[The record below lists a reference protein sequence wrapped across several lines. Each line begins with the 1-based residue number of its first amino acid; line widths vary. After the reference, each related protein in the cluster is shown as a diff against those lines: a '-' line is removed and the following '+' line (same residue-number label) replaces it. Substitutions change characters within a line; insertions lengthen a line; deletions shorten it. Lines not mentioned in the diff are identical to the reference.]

1 MSKQE
6 TTDAAATGTE
16 TGARETCETCAHFTR
31 NIPGE
36 PYGVCH
42 ALAVKRLAFT
52 GGYCPDD
59 YRPREEQTPC
69 D

>member
-1 MSKQE
+1 MSKPTQE
-6 TTDAAATGTE
+6 QAPK
-16 TGARETCETCAHFTR
+16 TCATCQHFTL

-42 ALAVKRLAFT
+42 ALAFKRLAFT

-59 YRPREEQTPC
+59 YKAREEATP
-69 D
+69 